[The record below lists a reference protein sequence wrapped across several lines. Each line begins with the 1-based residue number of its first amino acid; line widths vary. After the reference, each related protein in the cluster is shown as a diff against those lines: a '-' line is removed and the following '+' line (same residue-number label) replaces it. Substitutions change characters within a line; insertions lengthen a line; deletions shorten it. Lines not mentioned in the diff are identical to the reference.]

1 MSNALHLRSLI
12 LSALSGA
19 PPMRRLIILTFH
31 RVLERADPLLPGEPT
46 AGSFEEQLGWVSEFL
61 DVIPLPDALRLR
73 AEGRLPARAA
83 CITFDD
89 GYRNNF
95 EVAVPIL
102 ERLGLPASFFIATG
116 AIADGAMWNDLII
129 ESVRACG
136 ARLDLREHGLGDYAV
151 ASESERLK
159 LVDTVLDGMKYMAV
173 DERAERS
180 RDIYRTHCGAKVPAL
195 MMTPDMVR
203 SLVDRGF
210 DVGGH
215 TMTHPILQE
224 VSDDRADAEIR
235 GCRDWLASVT
245 GRSPSTFA
253 YPNGRPGRDF
263 DTRHRLMVREAGF
276 SGAVATTW
284 GCVLPSSDVL
294 ALPRLTPWEKTR
306 TTYFDRLAKAYV
318 QSYVPSSNRD
328 AA

>member
-1 MSNALHLRSLI
+1 MNNALHPRSLI

-19 PPMRRLIILTFH
+19 PAMRRLIILTFH
-31 RVLERADPLLPGEPT
+31 RVLERPDPLLPGEPT
-46 AGSFEEQLGWVSEFL
+46 AASFEEQLGWVSEFL

-73 AEGRLPARAA
+73 AEGRLPTRAA

-89 GYRNNF
+89 GYRNNY
-95 EVAVPIL
+95 EVAAPIL
-102 ERLGLPASFFIATG
+102 ERLRLPASFFIATG

-129 ESVRACG
+129 ESIRACG
-136 ARLDLREHGLGDYAV
+136 NQLDLRDHGLGDHAV
-151 ASESERLK
+151 ASESDRLK
-159 LVDTVLDGMKYMAV
+159 LVDTVLDGMKYVAV

-180 RDIYRTHCGAKVPAL
+180 RDIYRTYCGGAAPAL

-203 SLVDRGF
+203 SLADRGF

-215 TMTHPILQE
+215 TMTHPILKE
-224 VSDDRADAEIR
+224 VSDERAVAEIR
-235 GCRDWLASVT
+235 GCRDWLSSVT
-245 GRSPSTFA
+245 GRTPLTFA

-263 DTRHRLMVREAGF
+263 DAKHRLMGKDAGF

-284 GCVLPSSDVL
+284 GCVLPSSDVM

-318 QSYVPSSNRD
+318 QSYAPSSSRD